1 MKGQLAGEGLRRN
14 FRLGG
19 KETESL
25 RSYKVR
31 SLLSESELAV
41 VYIARDLDTNT
52 KCVVKEFFPKSLV
65 RRGDD
70 GKTVH
75 RLSGTSFEAYEAL
88 REAFIN
94 EGELLKQCEH
104 PGIVKCLDRFE
115 QNGTAYIVM
124 EFCPGVTLD
133 RYISSLPE
141 AAKPG
146 FLYKTMLPLM
156 NALGQIHRKGI
167 IHRDLKPGNILIDD
181 QGRAKLLDF
190 GSAVRYGGQGEY
202 PILTTAGYSALEL
215 YSGKS
220 RQGPACD
227 IYSMSAVL
235 YYCCTGTAPLD
246 VRQRLFDDRLAPMRS
261 AGQGPAWPFLAR
273 AVRRGL
279 AVAQKQRPSNL
290 KGLKNAIRL
299 EYMTSWSALRRRRF
313 G

>member
-1 MKGQLAGEGLRRN
+1 MRRN

-19 KETESL
+19 EQAGSSRT
-25 RSYKVR
+25 YQVR
-31 SLLSESELAV
+31 SLISDSELAV
-41 VYIARDLDTNT
+41 VYMARDSESNM

-75 RLSGTSFEAYEAL
+75 RLSGTSFEAYAAL

-115 QNGTAYIVM
+115 QNETAYIVM
-124 EFCPGVTLD
+124 EFCPGITLD
-133 RYISSLPE
+133 RFIGNLSD

-156 NALGQIHRKGI
+156 DALEQIHREGI

-190 GSAVRYGGQGEY
+190 GSAVRYGGEGEH

-235 YYCCTGTAPLD
+235 YYCCTGTAP
-246 VRQRLFDDRLAPMRS
+246 
-261 AGQGPAWPFLAR
+261 
-273 AVRRGL
+273 
-279 AVAQKQRPSNL
+279 
-290 KGLKNAIRL
+290 II
-299 EYMTSWSALRRRRF
+299 
-313 G
+313 